1 MFSRKLKRGCFVLEG
16 LNSFGTAVYFYYFY
30 FFTAER
36 YGFGN
41 KPNLVLA
48 AVSGAVYAV
57 LSLYGGKFAQRHGYF
72 TALKVGFGVMLA
84 SISAGLLLDNAT
96 AHVLLMLAAA
106 GGMCFTWPALEALIC
121 EGEDRA
127 GLQQMVGTY
136 NVVWAGTS
144 AIGYFLGGAILQ
156 QLGLNAIFVVP
167 AGILVVQITITL
179 ILERAAIRQGSQS
192 ACRTAAKP
200 DVEPHPHSPEE
211 TKCFVRMAWLANPFA
226 YIGVNTLVA
235 VMPGIAGRLEL
246 STMAAGFCCS
256 LWCFARLGAFA
267 WLWRW
272 GGWHYRFGWLLSA
285 FIALVASFAIIL
297 LVPNLAVLLLS
308 QIAFGYG
315 LGLIYYSSLFY
326 SMDTSDTKGEHGGI
340 HEAAIGVG
348 NFAGP
353 ALGAASLQLLPQHAN
368 SGAAAVT
375 ALLVF
380 GLGGLLWVARGLRKV
395 KRGN

>member
-1 MFSRKLKRGCFVLEG
+1 
-16 LNSFGTAVYFYYFY
+16 
-30 FFTAER
+30 
-36 YGFGN
+36 
-41 KPNLVLA
+41 
-48 AVSGAVYAV
+48 
-57 LSLYGGKFAQRHGYF
+57 
-72 TALKVGFGVMLA
+72 
-84 SISAGLLLDNAT
+84 
-96 AHVLLMLAAA
+96 
-106 GGMCFTWPALEALIC
+106 
-121 EGEDRA
+121 
-127 GLQQMVGTY
+127 
-136 NVVWAGTS
+136 
-144 AIGYFLGGAILQ
+144 
-156 QLGLNAIFVVP
+156 
-167 AGILVVQITITL
+167 
-179 ILERAAIRQGSQS
+179 
-192 ACRTAAKP
+192 
-200 DVEPHPHSPEE
+200 
-211 TKCFVRMAWLANPFA
+211 MAWLANPFA